1 MIQEPRMNSNT
12 NGNGRIVI
20 GASRREFMALGLAA
34 GAALALGGAS
44 TALGRRSDAPAGK
57 SLRILILGGS
67 GFLGPAVIDAALAR
81 GHKITVFNRG
91 LTEKKKEELYGEHLP
106 DGVVRLVGNRDPEK
120 NADEKDPASP
130 KGLSQL
136 EGDTTWDAVVDNS
149 GYVPRIVK
157 ASAELLRDRVK
168 HYTFISS
175 VSVYAA
181 MSEPG
186 GDETRPLATIA
197 DPKDEDFRHPEKY
210 GALKALS
217 EQAAE
222 AAMPGRVNNIR
233 PGFIVGPWDPTDRFT
248 YWPQRVAKGGEM
260 LAPGSREDQIQLID
274 VRDLGEFIIRGIE
287 RNTTG
292 VYNALGPNVGPNQ
305 ALTMGALLDAC
316 KKVSG
321 SDASFTWVPTDFLL
335 DGHVQAGE
343 LPIWLPTMGETA
355 GFHAWNVGKSVAAG
369 LTFRPIEETVRA
381 TMEWWK
387 KLPETRRNEVRA
399 GIKADREAAILK
411 AWHEKKG

>member
-1 MIQEPRMNSNT
+1 MKSSL

-34 GAALALGGAS
+34 GAAMALGGTPA
-44 TALGRRSDAPAGK
+44 ALGRRNDGPAGK

-81 GHKITVFNRG
+81 GHKVTVFNRG

-106 DGVVRLVGNRDPEK
+106 EGVVRLVGNRDPEK

-136 EGDTTWDAVVDNS
+136 EGDATWDAVVDNS
-149 GYVPRIVK
+149 GYVPRIVG
-157 ASAELLRDRVK
+157 ASATLLGGRAK

-175 VSVYAA
+175 VSAYAA

-186 GDETRPLATIA
+186 GDEKRPLATIE

-210 GALKALS
+210 GALKVLS

-222 AAMPGRVNNIR
+222 AAMPGRVHVIR

-260 LAPGSREDQIQLID
+260 LAPGSREDQIQIID
-274 VRDLGEFIIRGIE
+274 VRDLAEFIIRGIE
-287 RNTTG
+287 RTTTG
-292 VYNALGPNVGPNQ
+292 IHNALGPNKG
-305 ALTMGALLDAC
+305 LTMGVLLDAC

-321 SDASFTWVPTDFLL
+321 ADTTFTWVPTDFLL
-335 DGHVQAGE
+335 DGHIQVGE
-343 LPIWLPTMGETA
+343 LPIWLPTTGETA
-355 GFHAWNVGKSVAAG
+355 GFHAWNVTESMAAG
-369 LTFRPIEETVRA
+369 LSFRPIEETVRA

-399 GIKADREAAILK
+399 GIKADREEGILK
-411 AWHEKKG
+411 AWREKKG